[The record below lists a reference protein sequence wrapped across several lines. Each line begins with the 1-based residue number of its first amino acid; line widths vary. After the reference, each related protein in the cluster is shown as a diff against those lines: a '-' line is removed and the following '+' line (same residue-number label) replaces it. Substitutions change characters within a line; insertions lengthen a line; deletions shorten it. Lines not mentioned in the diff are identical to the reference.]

1 MIDSFGIILDLFHAR
16 ETIHYSGMPVTTAK
30 LYIGK
35 KDGFPY
41 LKTGIDEKNPMKVTY
56 TYKDVTA
63 PQLSFSST

>member
-1 MIDSFGIILDLFHAR
+1 MTDSFGIILDSSHAR
-16 ETIHYSGMPVTTAK
+16 ETIHYSGMLATAAK

-41 LKTGIDEKNPMKVTY
+41 LQTGIDEKSPMKVTY

-63 PQLSFSST
+63 PQL